1 MAAYAIMRCKKLAK
15 MGNVAASLKHAYRE
29 RETLNADASRTPANE
44 HRAARSTDEAMGRL
58 RAMLPEKRRRD
69 AVLAVEYV
77 MTASP
82 EWWKQAS
89 QEKQTRFFDQAHQWL
104 ADKYGSDRIIT
115 VSIHRDEMS
124 PHMTAFV
131 VPLTQDGRLSAKEF
145 IGHRTQMQADQ
156 TSFAASVADLG
167 LCRGIEG
174 SKARH
179 TRIQAFY
186 EALERS
192 PLGHVT
198 ISPEAVQPRTYKA
211 EGLSEKLG
219 LFKRVETSE
228 TVAERLTKGVRNAY
242 DPILLAAAG
251 AREMRQKAL
260 QAQETT
266 RALRDR
272 LKPVLEA
279 LEPLSE
285 ANRGKVAAIIKSVG
299 EKALASQREEQRQK
313 AASQQIRGKDRG
325 GLSR

>member
-1 MAAYAIMRCKKLAK
+1 M
-15 MGNVAASLKHAYRE
+15 
-29 RETLNADASRTPANE
+29 
-44 HRAARSTDEAMGRL
+44 
-58 RAMLPEKRRRD
+58 
-69 AVLAVEYV
+69 
-77 MTASP
+77 
-82 EWWKQAS
+82 
-89 QEKQTRFFDQAHQWL
+89 
-104 ADKYGSDRIIT
+104 
-115 VSIHRDEMS
+115 
-124 PHMTAFV
+124 
-131 VPLTQDGRLSAKEF
+131 
-145 IGHRTQMQADQ
+145 
-156 TSFAASVADLG
+156 
-167 LCRGIEG
+167 
-174 SKARH
+174 
-179 TRIQAFY
+179 
-186 EALERS
+186 
-192 PLGHVT
+192 GHVT